1 MIVLVG
7 FMGAGKSTVGRLLA
21 ERTDAR
27 FVDADEH
34 ITATT
39 GRKISEIF
47 ETEGEV
53 AFRRIEADAIAAL
66 LADRPEVLA
75 LGGGALGDERTR
87 AALKASDS
95 IVVHLDV
102 SADEAEVRVG
112 EDAERPMLARSD
124 LATLASERRV
134 AYLAAADLSIP
145 VDGRDP
151 VDIAGS
157 IAQLADIERVDAV
170 VAGVKRP
177 VYVGDGSCLVLGSL
191 PVAREAEKVFV
202 VSHPSLESIATSV
215 SRSVS
220 NAETLMVPEGE
231 TSKTLGGAAILYE
244 RLAASA
250 AHRHDLIIGVGGGV
264 VTDLAAFVASTYN
277 RGMPVVHVPTTL
289 LGMVDAAIGGK
300 TGVNL
305 PAGKNLV
312 GTFHQPSAVICDTSV
327 LSTLPAPE
335 FTAGLAEVAKYG
347 FISEPRILDIL
358 ERGLAAVQENIED
371 IVLTSARI
379 KCSVVARD
387 ERESGLRETLN
398 YGHTFAHAIEVTGGY
413 GSIRHG
419 EAVSLGMMAAAHLAA
434 VLGRLDETSVDRH
447 RGVLEAVGLPVRAS
461 LDIEE
466 LDRAWVR
473 DKKYR
478 GGVRFVLLSRLGHAE
493 IGIVAPRGALI
504 EALERLA
511 A

>member
-21 ERTDAR
+21 EKLGGR
-27 FVDADEH
+27 FVDVDER
-34 ITATT
+34 IAQTS
-39 GRKISEIF
+39 GRSIREMF
-47 ETEGEV
+47 EAEGEEV
-53 AFRRIEADAIAAL
+53 FRRGEVEAIAAL
-66 LADRPEVLA
+66 LTDRPGVLA
-75 LGGGALGDERTR
+75 LGGGALGDEITR
-87 AALKASDS
+87 AALSASEAT
-95 IVVHLDV
+95 VVHLDV
-102 SADEAEVRVG
+102 SVDEAMARIG
-112 EDAERPMLARSD
+112 DDAERPMLARSD
-124 LATLASERRV
+124 LATLAADRRV
-134 AYLAAADLSIP
+134 VYLGAADLSIA
-145 VDGRDP
+145 VDGRDAF
-151 VDIAGS
+151 DIARS
-157 IAQLADIERVDAV
+157 ITQLTEIPRVDAM

-177 VYVGDGSCLVLGSL
+177 VYVGSGSCTVIASL

-202 VSHPSLESIATSV
+202 VSHPTLETLAARV
-215 SRSVS
+215 SRSVP
-220 NAETLMVPEGE
+220 NAELLMVPEGE
-231 TSKTLGGAAILYE
+231 TSKTLGGAAALYE
-244 RLAASA
+244 RLSAAA

-277 RGMPVVHVPTTL
+277 RGMPVVHTPTTL

-312 GTFHQPSAVICDTSV
+312 GTFHQPSAVVCDTSF

-358 ERGLAAVQENIED
+358 ERGVTAVHENIED

-379 KCSVVARD
+379 KCNVVAHD
-387 ERESGLRETLN
+387 ERESGPRETLN
-398 YGHTFAHAIEVTGGY
+398 YGHTFAHAIEVTSGY

-447 RGVLEAVGLPVRAS
+447 RGVLEAVGLPVRAF
-461 LDIEE
+461 LDIDE

-493 IGIVAPRGALI
+493 TGIVAPRGAVK